1 MPRTLYYQH
10 KNLNI
15 CLDEAL
21 MSGDDDGSCGGE
33 KRDDGFHRFRR
44 ERENRKK
51 TKYIYIYIYEK

>member
-1 MPRTLYYQH
+1 
-10 KNLNI
+10 
-15 CLDEAL
+15 

-51 TKYIYIYIYEK
+51 TIYIYIYMRNDIFIIFS